1 MSWKNYFYF
10 QKRDKIAIIIL
21 LTLIVISG
29 VIYIITKPSPKRN
42 DSESISN
49 LEKEFNEFQSQL
61 TDKDTADGYDNRIS
75 KNDNLK
81 DNYIK
86 YPYQEKLKQ
95 GETVELNKADTSE
108 LKKIPGIGSGYANKI
123 VKYRNLLG
131 GYVNID
137 QLKEV
142 WGIDDTLFEKITPY
156 ITIEPE
162 AIRIK
167 INSTTFQELNKHPY
181 ITYKQAKVI
190 IDIRERKGK
199 IESMNRLS
207 LLEEFIDADINR
219 LTPYLAFD

>member
-49 LEKEFNEFQSQL
+49 LEKEFNDFQSQL
-61 TDKDTADGYDNRIS
+61 TDKDTADGYENKLS

-81 DNYIK
+81 DNYTK

-131 GYVNID
+131 GYVNIN

-167 INSTTFQELNKHPY
+167 INSATFQELNKHPY

-207 LLEEFIDADINR
+207 LLEEFIDADISR